1 MLSDD
6 EMAPTL
12 SSHPLLFLHMT
23 ARPAEGLI
31 TCTRLRMPS
40 DADLEVGASESCAS
54 AMARATGSYSS
65 SAATSNPE
73 SDGELVWRDLQ
84 EADLGQLQALQI
96 QLFPVRNSMP
106 CQSCCPHAHPSVV
119 CRGR

>member
-1 MLSDD
+1 MR
-6 EMAPTL
+6 APTL
-12 SSHPLLFLHMT
+12 SSHTPLFT
-23 ARPAEGLI
+23 ARPAEGL
-31 TCTRLRMPS
+31 TCTRMRS
-40 DADLEVGASESCAS
+40 DDLEVGASESCAS